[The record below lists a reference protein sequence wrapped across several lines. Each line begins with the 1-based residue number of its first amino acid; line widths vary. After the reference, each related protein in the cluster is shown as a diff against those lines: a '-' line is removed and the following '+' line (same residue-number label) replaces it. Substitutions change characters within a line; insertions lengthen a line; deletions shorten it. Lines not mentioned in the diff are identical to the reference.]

1 MTTPR
6 LLIRKHLMMQ
16 RLNMKY
22 LENYVWQ
29 KQPLS
34 IAYIFGDIGV
44 SDDVCVDAIALK
56 GGDFGEI
63 AIINREQR
71 ELLVAYK
78 KVSYQTMQV
87 EDCDP
92 ARSEPINIK
101 IPDTKGQASI
111 SNLEDCYW
119 LYRDVPFTHAVL
131 TGVFRLAQTLGV
143 LKGHALIEKA
153 TRINKLI
160 EQYIG
165 QEPCTDYH
173 QTLFNELTYLARIIR
188 H

>member
-1 MTTPR
+1 
-6 LLIRKHLMMQ
+6 
-16 RLNMKY
+16 MKY
-22 LENYVWQ
+22 LDSYIWQ
-29 KQPLS
+29 KQSVS
-34 IAYIFGDIGV
+34 IAHIFGDIGV
-44 SDDVCVDAIALK
+44 SDDVCVDALVLK
-56 GGDFGEI
+56 DSDVDVSEI
-63 AIINREQR
+63 AIINRGR
-71 ELLVAYK
+71 CELLVAYR